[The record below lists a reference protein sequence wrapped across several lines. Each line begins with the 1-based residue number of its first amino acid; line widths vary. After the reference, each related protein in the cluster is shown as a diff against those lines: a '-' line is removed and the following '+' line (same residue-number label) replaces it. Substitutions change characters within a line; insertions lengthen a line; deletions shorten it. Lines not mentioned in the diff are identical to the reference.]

1 MLRTAWSSKLCI
13 LLSVGLAISWQTS
26 TLAQAPFGIQFID
39 QQSKRPVPLVEIETV
54 DHVKMVSDNQG
65 WIAIDA
71 PELLDAQVFFH
82 IRSHGYEYPKDGFGF
97 TGKTIPC
104 TSGQRLTIELQRV
117 QLAERLYR
125 TTGLGLDAHCKRL
138 EIEGLSVSEYSHNQM
153 PFQAP
158 VGCDSVLTAVM
169 GGKMYWF
176 WGDTQALHYPI
187 GGSFHMTGAT
197 TDPNLGDIETRPPSY
212 AYFRDEQ
219 MRVRPLAQMPGDG
232 PTWLS
237 GLTVLKDSQGS
248 EVMLANYVK
257 VRNSLEAYR
266 WGFVRWNPKT
276 ESFDQVTE
284 FSDPPKL
291 FPPSQVHTLVQKD
304 PKSESDYVYLCGPF
318 PNRRV
323 LATQE
328 AFVDPEQYEG
338 YTCLQDGTSFEDRK
352 LDRNDQGEIVYRW
365 RRNTLPLTQTQEKTL
380 VAEKLMSQAE
390 RLYRVLDSDNSHEIQ
405 THNGS
410 VAWNPHRNAWSMVFT
425 QSGGSRSRL
434 GEIWYSESEN
444 LEGPWNRAK
453 KIATHHQY
461 SFYNPKIHPEFSGQN
476 GMVLYFEGTYTT
488 TFSGNS
494 HPTPRYDYNQ
504 ILYRLDLG
512 LLSGVNFEQ

>member
-1 MLRTAWSSKLCI
+1 MLQTAWSSKLCI
-13 LLSVGLAISWQTS
+13 LLSVALAISWQTP

-65 WIAIDA
+65 WIAIDD
-71 PELLDAQVFFH
+71 PELLDAHVFVH

-138 EIEGLSVSEYSHNQM
+138 EIEGLSVSEYSHNQI

-248 EVMLANYVK
+248 EVMLAN
-257 VRNSLEAYR
+257 
-266 WGFVRWNPKT
+266 
-276 ESFDQVTE
+276 
-284 FSDPPKL
+284 
-291 FPPSQVHTLVQKD
+291 
-304 PKSESDYVYLCGPF
+304 
-318 PNRRV
+318 
-323 LATQE
+323 
-328 AFVDPEQYEG
+328 
-338 YTCLQDGTSFEDRK
+338 
-352 LDRNDQGEIVYRW
+352 
-365 RRNTLPLTQTQEKTL
+365 
-380 VAEKLMSQAE
+380 
-390 RLYRVLDSDNSHEIQ
+390 
-405 THNGS
+405 
-410 VAWNPHRNAWSMVFT
+410 
-425 QSGGSRSRL
+425 
-434 GEIWYSESEN
+434 
-444 LEGPWNRAK
+444 
-453 KIATHHQY
+453 
-461 SFYNPKIHPEFSGQN
+461 
-476 GMVLYFEGTYTT
+476 
-488 TFSGNS
+488 
-494 HPTPRYDYNQ
+494 
-504 ILYRLDLG
+504 
-512 LLSGVNFEQ
+512 